1 MIISRNF
8 SEPHSRMD
16 ALSLDPTTFTRLS
29 AAQRGQAGVIVG
41 VSADPSSSVG
51 GVDCA
56 ELERRLLE
64 AGFVEGARVTLLHE
78 GPMGGDPIAV
88 RLDDMRVALRRR
100 EANGVLVQMDSAS

>member
-1 MIISRNF
+1 
-8 SEPHSRMD
+8 MD
-16 ALSLDPTTFTRLS
+16 SASPAALPPTTRLS
-29 AAQRGQAGVIVG
+29 AFRPGQGGVIVG
-41 VSADPSSSVG
+41 VSAEPSSAVG

-64 AGFVEGARVTLLHE
+64 AGFVEGARITLLHE

-100 EANGVLVQMDSAS
+100 EANGVLVQLDGLT